1 MKTYLIILEHVLMK
15 IFYSFDVIDVL
26 SIFIGVFLYES
37 ISNSM
42 TTFKKRL
49 INKSLSSTIDAK
61 PEEMFLIIIIFPVIF

>member
-15 IFYSFDVIDVL
+15 MFYSFDVIDVL
-26 SIFIGVFLYES
+26 SIFIGDFLYES

-49 INKSLSSTIDAK
+49 IKRLID
-61 PEEMFLIIIIFPVIF
+61 